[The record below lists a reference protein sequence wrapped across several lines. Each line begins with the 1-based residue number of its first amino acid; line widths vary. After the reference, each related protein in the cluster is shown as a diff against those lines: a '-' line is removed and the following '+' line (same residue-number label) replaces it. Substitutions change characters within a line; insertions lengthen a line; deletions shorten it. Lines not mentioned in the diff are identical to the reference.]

1 MGKKNLQDK
10 ILNELRKDNISVTF
24 YLINGFQLNGLVVA
38 FDNFTI
44 LVNSDGKDQL
54 IYKHAIST
62 LVPEKRINLF
72 DGGDTEKEKGEE
84 SSRNNE
90 ED

>member
-1 MGKKNLQDK
+1 MGKKNLQNK
-10 ILNELRKDNISVTF
+10 ILNELRKNNISVTF

-44 LVNSDGKDQL
+44 LVNSDGRDQL
-54 IYKHAIST
+54 IYKHAVST
-62 LVPEKRINLF
+62 LVPEKRVKLF
-72 DGGDTEKEKGEE
+72 AEAETEQETGEE
-84 SSRNNE
+84 SSQNY

>member
-1 MGKKNLQDK
+1 MGKTNLQDK
-10 ILNELRKDNISVTF
+10 ILNELRKNNISVTF

-44 LVNSDGKDQL
+44 LVNSDGRDQL

-72 DGGDTEKEKGEE
+72 AEEEKEQKAGEE
-84 SSRNNE
+84 SSQNNE
-90 ED
+90 N